1 MQSWDDDR
9 GVLLKAQQELRH
21 MYNFLKKMMKS
32 GSSMMNF
39 QKARDRM
46 VETQLVAR
54 GIQDPRVL
62 EAMRKVPRHMFVDEA
77 LKDQAYNDHPIPIG
91 DKQTISQ
98 PYIVALMTET
108 LKLQGNEKVLEI
120 GTGSG
125 YQAAILAEL
134 AARVFSIERFPNL
147 AYRANQTLQKLGYK
161 NVIVRVAD
169 GTLGWPDEAPFDA
182 IMVTAGAPK
191 IPQPLTDQ
199 LAMGG
204 RLVAPVGDRL
214 SQELFLAERVPEGV
228 RKTNLGGVR
237 FVDLVGKWGW
247 QE

>member
-1 MQSWDDDR
+1 M
-9 GVLLKAQQELRH
+9 L
-21 MYNFLKKMMKS
+21 
-32 GSSMMNF
+32 NF

-46 VETQLVAR
+46 VESQLMSR
-54 GIQDPRVL
+54 GIVDQRVL

-77 LKDQAYNDHPIPIG
+77 LQEQAYSDHPLPIG

-98 PYIVALMTET
+98 PYVVAWMTET
-108 LKLQGNEKVLEI
+108 LKLLGREKILEI

-134 AARVFSIERFPNL
+134 GSRVFSIERLPAL

-182 IMVTAGAPK
+182 IIVTAGAPK
-191 IPQPLTDQ
+191 VPQPLVDQ

-204 RLVAPVGDRL
+204 RLVIPTGDRL
-214 SQELFLAERVPEGV
+214 SQELMLVERVPEGI

-237 FVDLVGKWGW
+237 FVDLVGKWAW
-247 QE
+247 EE

>member
-1 MQSWDDDR
+1 
-9 GVLLKAQQELRH
+9 
-21 MYNFLKKMMKS
+21 
-32 GSSMMNF
+32 MNF

-46 VETQLVAR
+46 VETQLISR
-54 GIQDPRVL
+54 GIKDPRVL

-77 LKDQAYNDHPIPIG
+77 LQEQAYSDHPMPIG

-108 LKLQGNEKVLEI
+108 LQLKGDEKVLEI

-125 YQAAILAEL
+125 YQAAILGEL
-134 AARVFSIERFPNL
+134 AERVFSIERYPNL
-147 AYRANQTLQKLGYK
+147 AYRANQVLQKLGYK

-169 GTLGWPDEAPFDA
+169 GTIGWPDEAPFDA
-182 IMVTAGAPK
+182 IMVTAGAPRV
-191 IPQPLTDQ
+191 PQPLVDQ

-204 RLVAPVGDRL
+204 RLVVPVGDRI
-214 SQELFLAERVPEGV
+214 SQELILVKRVPEGIQ
-228 RKTNLGGVR
+228 KTNLGGVR